1 MLNQHGGC
9 VPYESIE
16 DDDRTQ
22 ASQAMNRPF
31 GSVHCLELGTNQ
43 ALLKPFTLM
52 LGGNLAHTKVPAKIL
67 IFEFHCVYQK
77 TAISQ
82 PNGRQSRK

>member
-52 LGGNLAHTKVPAKIL
+52 LGGNLAHAKVPAKPENI
-67 IFEFHCVYQK
+67 VTWQTNQK
-77 TAISQ
+77 TAKWLKI
-82 PNGRQSRK
+82 